1 MSTRL
6 EDPGPAASVPRRSQ
20 EEHAVVRLH
29 AQKHAATRLILLGSD
44 SDMLRH
50 SVDIPD
56 VTLER
61 ILAIVRTPS
70 PGSVGKLHG
79 RERTARRTCG
89 PRIGARAPDRASEPS
104 AADRAIRFA

>member
-1 MSTRL
+1 
-6 EDPGPAASVPRRSQ
+6 
-20 EEHAVVRLH
+20 
-29 AQKHAATRLILLGSD
+29 
-44 SDMLRH
+44 MLRH

-89 PRIGARAPDRASEPS
+89 PRIRARAPDRASEPS
-104 AADRAIRFA
+104 AADRAIRFAWRCSASSSQKTPPRVGEPGHDLKLHRQDRDGLTCHFS

>member
-50 SVDIPD
+50 GVDIPD

-79 RERTARRTCG
+79 REDVSPGGAQRPRARR
-89 PRIGARAPDRASEPS
+89 PPHASVN
-104 AADRAIRFA
+104 RVTT